1 MLKDVV
7 EVKVVGQYRLRLRF
21 EDGVEGEVD
30 VAALVPFEGVFAPLR
45 DPAIF
50 ATVQVD
56 RELGSVR
63 WPNGADLEPDVLYTR
78 ATGQSIP
85 DLTRRPVDPAA
96 V

>member
-7 EVKVVGQYRLRLRF
+7 QVKAVGDHRLRLRF

-30 VAALVPFEGVFAPLR
+30 VAALIPFEGVFAPLR
-45 DPAIF
+45 DPAVF
-50 ATVQVD
+50 AAVQVD
-56 RELGSVR
+56 HELGSVR
-63 WPNGADLEPDVLYTR
+63 WPNGADLDPDVLYAL

-85 DLTRRPVDPAA
+85 DLTHRPVDPAA

>member
-7 EVKVVGQYRLRLRF
+7 EVRAVGEYRLRLRF

-30 VAALVPFEGVFAPLR
+30 VAALVPFEGIFAPLR
-45 DPAIF
+45 DPAVF
-50 ATVQVD
+50 ATVAVD

-63 WPNGADLEPDVLYTR
+63 WPNGADLDPDVLY
-78 ATGQSIP
+78 ALAAGQSIP